1 MSYESSSRKLEHIE
15 VSLKEDVEGP
25 LKTWL
30 ECVHLIHNATP
41 ELDLSDVDL
50 SLEFLGKKLN
60 LPLVISGMT
69 GGAPGTE
76 NINAELARLAESAGI
91 GLGVGSQRAALEN
104 ESLRYTYTVVR
115 EYAPRTP
122 ILANIGISEFIRYDI
137 SLIIKLVDM
146 IGADG
151 LAIHLNVAQ
160 ELTQPE
166 GSHSFKGF
174 TKKLE
179 KVMIELPVP
188 LVIKEVGFG
197 ISKEVAEELNSLGI
211 RYFDVAGAGGTN
223 WVKIEM
229 FRARLRNDRIKEK
242 VASELLSW
250 GIPTAASI
258 IEVRNGAPNSTVIA
272 SGGIR
277 TALDVV
283 RALRLGADLVG
294 IALPVLKAYYAG
306 TLPQY
311 FEVLIK
317 SIKSLL
323 LLSGARNVAELR
335 TKPIVIYEPLKGWVI
350 QRNLKIP

>member
-258 IEVRNGAPNSTVIA
+258 IEVR
-272 SGGIR
+272 
-277 TALDVV
+277 
-283 RALRLGADLVG
+283 
-294 IALPVLKAYYAG
+294 
-306 TLPQY
+306 
-311 FEVLIK
+311 
-317 SIKSLL
+317 
-323 LLSGARNVAELR
+323 
-335 TKPIVIYEPLKGWVI
+335 
-350 QRNLKIP
+350 